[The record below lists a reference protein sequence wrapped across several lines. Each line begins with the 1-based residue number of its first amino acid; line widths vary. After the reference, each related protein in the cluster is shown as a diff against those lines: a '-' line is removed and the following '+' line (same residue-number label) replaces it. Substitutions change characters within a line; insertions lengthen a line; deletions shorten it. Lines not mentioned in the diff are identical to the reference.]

1 MSYQVRNIIIGAA
14 ALYISVKD
22 STDPTWAGGPALPAS
37 PAPGSSF
44 TTALDASPDF
54 RHTGFTTEGL
64 EVSYEPDYG
73 DVEVD
78 QLLDSAKLFKQSMR
92 VMVNT
97 TLAEAALENLLVAWG
112 QQTSTL
118 TSGVSDTTLGI
129 AAGALGDEPVERAL
143 VAVGPGPKTVS
154 GEKRERIYHGR
165 RVLSVESSAH
175 SVRRNEATVFP
186 VSFRLL
192 PDPNFAGQEYG
203 IIRDRTIG
211 TA

>member
-1 MSYQVRNIIIGAA
+1 MAYQVRNIIIGAA

-22 STDPTWAGGPALPAS
+22 STDAAWAGGPALPA
-37 PAPGSSF
+37 APSSGSSY
-44 TTALDASPDF
+44 TTTLDASADW
-54 RHTGFTTEGL
+54 RHAGFTTEGL

-112 QQTSTL
+112 QQSATL
-118 TSGVSDTTLGI
+118 TSTASTTELGI

-143 VAVGPGPKTVS
+143 VAVGPGPKTAA
-154 GEKRERIYHGR
+154 GAKRERLYHAR

-186 VSFRLL
+186 VAFRLL
-192 PDPNFAGQEYG
+192 PDPNFSGSEYG
-203 IIRDRTIG
+203 VIRDRNV
-211 TA
+211 